1 MWIDIRF
8 DWKVVLV
15 LVAAIALLWRRGYN
29 A

>member
-15 LVAAIALLWRRGYN
+15 LVTAIALLWRRRYN